1 MMRSLFHATRT
12 LGAHPGRWPSR
23 RMRWTGPCPLAL
35 GSDLD
40 RTSQIAQ
47 LHNHATG

>member
-1 MMRSLFHATRT
+1 MRSLVHATRT
-12 LGAHPGRWPSR
+12 LGAHPGRGPSR

-40 RTSQIAQ
+40 RASKIAQ
-47 LHNHATG
+47 LQNRAPD